1 MELAVIL
8 FVGGAVV
15 MLWLYLWVRQRQ
27 QLGRLPELE
36 TNAQYESH
44 GMGANDAVVV
54 ASQSGQIIY
63 VNENARQIFG
73 LETVSLDLEDL
84 AALAQPPDSFLNL
97 FTGAGQSAFQIGSH
111 WIEGASHQ
119 IPSDEGLRT
128 VLVLRDLG
136 GAGVQSDA
144 LNLGKA
150 VELVA
155 EIGETINVG
164 LGVET
169 TLQALLNI
177 VRKSITTD
185 AGEICLWNPETRT
198 LTPRG
203 WVGAAAYVLAL
214 AEIGGVY
221 REGEGITGWIAAKRQ
236 PVLVADKRALDAV
249 QPLLPES
256 AYHSFAGVPLILG
269 ERFIGTFE
277 LSSIKANNF
286 TPADIALL
294 QAIAKPIATAIYNAE
309 IYSEQQRRIQDLA
322 GLQQIDYDPE
332 NTETIDQALG
342 AIVERV
348 ATLSAAEQCGVLL
361 YDERRDA
368 LVAQEPFFGLPT
380 AVASNYAISA
390 STGSLARLE
399 LLEADSWFSDDLR
412 AEADLD
418 GLGMAML
425 AFTAGVKNTAVVPL
439 IVGIRRIGLL
449 QVSNKRGGGG
459 FSRRDMDNL
468 RLMASQVAV
477 LIEDMRLA
485 QTDQQRETEMTAVQE
500 ITQALGTLTREQEF
514 YASATER
521 IARLMGVQYCGVLLF
536 DAETRDLRARRPF
549 FGFSAEQAA
558 DYRIPLEPGTAI
570 ERIWQQEDT
579 WFTNKAVTDKVI
591 VGAGMEEQVASLGIH
606 QTLLAVMETGGSK
619 VGIIQIANHLNGE
632 DFTDKD
638 GRLLYI
644 FAAQIASLIENSRLF
659 REAQRR
665 ADESESLRQ
674 IAELSNKILTTED
687 DFSPTLA
694 VVARFMECQS
704 VYISVLD
711 QSAGTLTTAPRYIF
725 GIEIDRPIVVST
737 YGKAFEYSVA
747 ISRQPF
753 MSNDVLND
761 KRVLPVYRELAQE
774 LSIRQSVLVPLV
786 VGDHTLGEMGV
797 TNSKHGGFTE
807 EDVKMLSA
815 IGVQVASAL
824 DRVRIY
830 ELTGQNLSRR
840 LQELDAI
847 SRVSNELAQTL
858 DFETVLDVARLEAA
872 RAADADGN
880 TVAILQPASEWRQ
893 PEIPELERRLGE
905 RKPAEGLSEIELAA
919 IRAGIEA
926 VIIDDYATSELQPTP
941 ADARSALAAAFTYEE
956 QVIGVFHLYSR
967 QPHHFDERAA
977 TFLMTLASKA
987 SLSYGNNLRY
997 LENQDRSNRLRR
1009 RVEQLNQIFE
1019 LGQMLQHNVD
1029 PVTMLEAIAYSI
1041 QQSCGYDT
1049 VLMTL
1054 LDDRGGEPVFRRLA
1068 QAGLPI
1074 DAFEQSKGRVMPLSA
1089 FDTLVAKDA
1098 FRISESLF
1106 LPFDKLK
1113 QWHVDGLETFS
1124 AQFTGQRT
1132 LHPHAREQWRD
1143 GDMLLVPIRGVTGEV
1158 LGLMSLDRPQ
1168 DGRRPERG
1176 AVEVLEIFAHQAAAT
1191 IENNRLYLA
1200 SLRSAEQEARLNE
1213 VMEAI
1218 SSTLDLNQIVEGVAQ
1233 GVLRLLP
1240 FQHMTLALV
1249 DNEQDG
1255 FDLIRV
1261 SVTPDNAVVIGRDHL
1276 PTLENTS
1283 QGRTFTDG
1291 KDYLYHAD
1299 TETDADY
1306 TDLHSWQAE
1315 GERTTLVIPLITGGF
1330 VAGSMHIGSNLVHA
1344 FGFDEYRP
1352 LIKRIANLTAVAVQ
1366 NARLFGQA
1374 VNLRLF
1380 NESIFQSIQ
1389 QGLIVLDRSGKILIA
1404 NDFIRRRY
1412 GFNEDA
1418 AGQDLFYYRPDLEP
1432 ILRES
1437 FKSVI
1442 ETTLPAELND
1452 VRLTLHDELMIQNF
1466 SVYPLLSNDFARGA
1480 VVLVDDVTERAR
1492 LERDIAARSSQLE
1505 ALTEASRRITAA
1517 LERDEVIELAFDEM
1531 QRVIG
1536 YDSMSV
1542 WSRSGD
1548 EFVIEAARGFDLPPD
1563 PIHVPV
1569 DDSKKLRSILERQR
1583 ALSADVTPND
1593 SIPGISQ
1600 TKSWLGVPL
1609 VRQGQVMGMITLA
1622 SSQPEIYDSRSEHA
1636 AVAFANQV
1644 AVALANADLFAE
1656 AVARTQRLSL
1666 LNRVSMSLAQSLDIE
1681 NILEVSLREV
1691 AGVLGIENARAFI
1704 FERDT
1709 NLARAIVEMPRGDSP
1724 PEVVVEVDKAPIMQR
1739 IWRRPQTIIVEN
1751 VDDISDAELELEL
1764 LKKGVSAYL
1773 LIPMSIGGQTSGVFE
1788 LEAFNGARK
1797 FEPEKVDLAV
1807 IIASQAAIH
1816 ILNASLLE
1824 QTLVRTREL
1833 ETLLEAA
1840 QATSTTLD
1848 LNEVFQSVVRLTI
1861 QALDVDDCAVM
1872 IYDNVEERL
1881 IVQVSGNRNDDPARA
1896 VPAGLEYDLFQY
1908 TAKTRALRDGQ
1919 VIVIRSDEVNSDR
1932 IELEEMHRL
1941 GDTSRMLVPLVVG
1954 DASIGLLQVSL
1965 QSFTRSFTHRD
1976 MRMAQALGAQ
1986 AGAAV
1991 ENARLSTETS
2001 SQVAQSLVI
2010 NELSRAISST
2020 MDLNTMIRII
2030 RDQVPALTSAREI
2043 YLALYDAATGDITFP
2058 MAIRDGQPFEIAPR
2072 VLNSDE
2078 VSYVIRNRRLLM
2090 LGGDNPRPEEMRRN
2104 MGITEGEIGASRYLG
2119 VPLAA
2124 GDMVAGVLAVRDADV
2139 SRPFGLN
2146 DQRIMTTIG
2155 AQLGAMIQNS
2165 NLFAR
2170 VQNFANELNERVEE
2184 RTAELQQERDRLDS
2198 LYQITSELGRTL
2210 DMSSVLNRALD
2221 MVANTVNA
2229 EEAVVLL
2236 LDPSNNE
2243 PYARAIRHTSGKIEI
2258 AGEDAAYQNG
2268 DTYAD
2273 RKHHPAVMI
2282 GSWLMDQHD
2291 RIALIPDLKAESFW
2305 NVKAAGARKWK
2316 SALAVALESED
2327 QPVGALVFFSAQKD
2341 AFTDPQ
2347 LRLVAAAAGQ
2357 VSSAVK
2363 NADLYSLI
2371 QNQANRMSNMLQTER
2386 EEAEKNSAILEG
2398 IADGV
2403 LLADSS
2409 GVIVLFNAA
2418 AERILGI
2425 PRDSAIGQPLSD
2437 IRGEYGDEPAWVATI
2452 TPYVMNPPRSGGIT
2466 PDDDLVA
2473 NQLDIGRGIVNIR
2486 SSPVFNADQ
2495 FLGTV
2500 SLFRDVTKDV
2510 EVERMKSEFISNV
2523 SHELRTPMTSI
2534 KGYADLL
2541 LMGAG
2546 GGVSPE
2552 QERFLQT
2559 IKSNAD
2565 RLAELVNDLLNI
2577 SKIDAG
2583 SEQMTLAS
2591 LNIRELVEQAITFTT
2606 ARVDF
2611 QRKNVQ
2617 LETSFADDLPTVTAD
2632 RIKLLQIVGNIID
2645 NAFNYT
2651 HPGGH
2656 IAVNVNYD
2664 RNREGVLIAVRDDGI
2679 GIADEFKPRVW
2690 NRFERYDEHAL
2701 VLDVAGTGLG
2711 LAIVKHLVDLHRGD
2725 VWFDSQEGKGT
2736 TFYILLPVEGPEVGL
2751 KRASQPTP
2759 ESQLAK

>member
-1 MELAVIL
+1 MGLAVIL

-15 MLWLYLWVRQRQ
+15 LLWLYLWVRQRQ
-27 QLGRLPELE
+27 KLGRLPEIE
-36 TNAQYESH
+36 TAVQYDSP
-44 GMGANDAVVV
+44 GAGANDAVIV
-54 ASQSGQIIY
+54 ASQSGQIIF
-63 VNENARQIFG
+63 VNDNARQIFG
-73 LETVSLDLEDL
+73 LETADLDLEAL
-84 AALAQPPDSFLNL
+84 AALAQPSDVFLNL
-97 FTGAGQSAFQIGSH
+97 FVGAGQAAFQIGSR
-111 WIEGASHQ
+111 WVEGTSHQ
-119 IPSDEGLRT
+119 IPADEGLRT
-128 VLVLRDLG
+128 VLVLRDVG
-136 GAGVQSDA
+136 GVGAQSEVLD
-144 LNLGKA
+144 LSKA
-150 VELVA
+150 VQIVS
-155 EIGETINVG
+155 EIGETVNVS

-169 TLQALLNI
+169 TLQALLTI
-177 VRKSITTD
+177 VRKVIPAD
-185 AGEICLWNPETRT
+185 AGEICLWDEETRT
-198 LTPRG
+198 LAPRG
-203 WVGAAAYVLAL
+203 WVGSAAYVVAISD
-214 AEIGGVY
+214 AGGKY
-221 REGEGITGWIAAKRQ
+221 HEGEGITGWIAAKRQ
-236 PVLVADKRALDAV
+236 PLLVADKNAPDAIQPAL
-249 QPLLPES
+249 PNNS
-256 AYHSFAGVPLILG
+256 YNSFVGVPLLLG

-277 LSSIKANNF
+277 LFHTRANSF
-286 TPADIALL
+286 TPADTALL
-294 QAIAKPIATAIYNAE
+294 QAIAKPMATAIYNAE
-309 IYSEQQRRIQDLA
+309 IYTDQQRRIQDLA

-332 NTETIDQALG
+332 DPATIDLALG
-342 AIVERV
+342 AITERI
-348 ATLSAAEQCGVLL
+348 AALSGAEQCGVLI

-368 LVAQEPFFGLPT
+368 LVAQEPYLGLPH
-380 AVASNYAISA
+380 AVVRNYIIPAGVN
-390 STGSLARLE
+390 TLPRTRL
-399 LLEADSWFSDDLR
+399 LNGDSWYSDDLR
-412 AEADLD
+412 IEPDVEA
-418 GLGMAML
+418 LGMALL
-425 AFTAGVKNTAVVPL
+425 ANTAGVKSTAVAPL
-439 IVGIRRIGLL
+439 IIGSRRIGLL
-449 QVSNKRGGGG
+449 QVNNKRGSSG
-459 FSRRDMDNL
+459 FSLRDIDNL

-477 LIEDMRLA
+477 IIEDMRLA
-485 QTDQQRETEMTAVQE
+485 QSEQRRDTEMTAVQE

-514 YASATER
+514 YASAAER
-521 IARLMGVQYCGVLLF
+521 IARLMGVQFCGVLLY
-536 DAETRDLRARRPF
+536 DENTHNLRARLPF
-549 FGFSAEQAA
+549 HGLKDEQVAS
-558 DYRIPLEPGTAI
+558 YQIPLQPDSAI
-570 ERIWQQEDT
+570 EGIWRQEDT
-579 WFTNKAVTDKVI
+579 WFTNNAVVDKVI
-591 VGAGMEEQVASLGIH
+591 VGAGLEGVVSSLGIR
-606 QTLLAVMETGGSK
+606 QTLLAVMETGGKK
-619 VGIIQIANHLNGE
+619 VGMIQVGNRLDGE

-644 FAAQIASLIENSRLF
+644 FAAQIASLIENTRLF

-665 ADESESLRQ
+665 AEEAESLRQ

-687 DFSPTLA
+687 SFLPTLA
-694 VVARFMECQS
+694 VVARVMESQS

-711 QSAGTLTTAPRYIF
+711 QAAGTLTTPPRYIF
-725 GIEIDRPIVVST
+725 GVEIDRPIVVST
-737 YGKAFEYSVA
+737 YSKGFEYSVA
-747 ISRQPF
+747 ISRQPYL
-753 MSNDVLND
+753 SNDVLSD
-761 KRVLPVYRELAQE
+761 KRVLPAYRDLAQE
-774 LSIRQSVLVPLV
+774 LNIRQSVLVPLV
-786 VGDHTLGEMGV
+786 VGDQTLGEMGV
-797 TNSKHGGFTE
+797 TNSKRGGFTD
-807 EDVKMLSA
+807 EDIKTLSA

-824 DRVRIY
+824 DRIRIY
-830 ELTGQNLSRR
+830 ETTGQNLSRR

-858 DFETVLDVARLEAA
+858 DFETVLDVARLEAV

-880 TVAILQPASEWRQ
+880 TVALLQPASEWRE
-893 PEIPELERRLGE
+893 PEMPELERRLGE
-905 RKPAEGLSEIELAA
+905 RKPVEGLSDIELAA
-919 IRAGIEA
+919 VRAGTEA
-926 VIIDDYATSELQPTP
+926 VIVEDYANSELKP
-941 ADARSALAAAFTYEE
+941 APEEARSALAAAFTYED
-956 QVIGVFHLYSR
+956 QVVGVFHLYSS
-967 QPHHFDERAA
+967 QPNHFDARAA

-1019 LGQMLQHNVD
+1019 LGQMLQSNVD

-1049 VLMTL
+1049 VVMTL
-1054 LDDRGGEPVFRRLA
+1054 LDDATGQPAFRRLA

-1074 DAFEQSKGRVMPLSA
+1074 DVFEESKGRAMPLAA
-1089 FDTLVAKDA
+1089 FEELVARDT

-1106 LPFDKLK
+1106 LPFEKLK
-1113 QWHVDGLETFS
+1113 KWYVDGLETFS

-1132 LHPHAREQWRD
+1132 LHPQGRDQWRD

-1240 FQHMTLALV
+1240 FQRMTLALV

-1255 FDLIRV
+1255 FDLVRV
-1261 SVTPDNAVVIGRDHL
+1261 SITPDNAIVIGRDHV
-1276 PTLENTS
+1276 PTLDNTA

-1291 KDYLYHAD
+1291 HDYLYYAGAEEASPYD
-1299 TETDADY
+1299 
-1306 TDLHSWQAE
+1306 DLRTWQAE
-1315 GERTTLVIPLITGGF
+1315 GERTTLVVPLITGGF
-1330 VAGSMHIGSNLVHA
+1330 VLGSMHIGSNLVNA

-1389 QGLIVLDRSGKILIA
+1389 QGLIVLDRAGKILIA

-1412 GFNEDA
+1412 GFSEDA
-1418 AGQDLFYYRPDLEP
+1418 AGQDLFTYRPELKP
-1432 ILRES
+1432 VLREG

-1442 ETTLPAELND
+1442 DTIQPVELND
-1452 VRLTLHDELMIQNF
+1452 ARLTLNNEPMIQNF
-1466 SVYPLLSNDFARGA
+1466 SIYPLLSNDFARGA
-1480 VVLVDDVTERAR
+1480 VVLVDDVTERTR

-1517 LERDEVIELAFDEM
+1517 LERDEVITLAFDEM

-1542 WSRSGD
+1542 WYREGD
-1548 EFVIEAARGFDLPPD
+1548 EFVIEAARGFDLPDD
-1563 PIHVPV
+1563 PIHVPI
-1569 DDSKKLRSILERQR
+1569 DDSKKLRSVVERQR
-1583 ALSADVTPND
+1583 ALSADINPND
-1593 SIPGISQ
+1593 SLPGIQ
-1600 TKSWLGVPL
+1600 LTKSWLGVPL

-1622 SSQPEIYDSRSEHA
+1622 SNEPHLYDSRSEQA

-1644 AVALANADLFAE
+1644 AVALANADLFEE
-1656 AVARTQRLSL
+1656 AGARTQRLSL

-1681 NILEVSLREV
+1681 NILDVSLREV
-1691 AGVLGIENARAFI
+1691 ANVLGVENARAFM

-1709 NLARAIVEMPRGDSP
+1709 NLARAVVEMPRGDSP
-1724 PEVVVEVDKAPIMQR
+1724 PEVVVEVDRAPIMQR
-1739 IWRRPQTIIVEN
+1739 VWKRPQTIMVEN
-1751 VDDISDAELELEL
+1751 VDDIADAELELEL

-1773 LIPMSIGGQTSGVFE
+1773 LIPMAIGGQSSGVFE
-1788 LEAFNGARK
+1788 LEAFNGPRK
-1797 FEPEKVDLAV
+1797 FDPEKVDLAV

-1848 LNEVFQSVVRLTI
+1848 LNEVFQSVVRLTM

-1881 IVQVSGNRNDDPARA
+1881 IVQVSGNRNDDSERIL
-1896 VPAGLEYDLFQY
+1896 PAGLEYDLFQY

-1932 IELEEMHRL
+1932 IELEEMRKL

-1965 QSFTRSFTHRD
+1965 QSYTRSFTHRD

-2020 MDLNTMIRII
+2020 MDLNIMIRII

-2058 MAIRDGQPFEIAPR
+2058 MAIRDGLPFEIAPR

-2090 LGGDNPRPEEMRRN
+2090 LGGDNPRPDEMRRN

-2124 GDMVAGVLAVRDADV
+2124 GDMVAGVLAVRDSDV

-2170 VQNFANELNERVEE
+2170 VQNFANELNERVQE

-2210 DMSSVLNRALD
+2210 DMSSVLNGALD
-2221 MVANTVNA
+2221 MVSDAVKA

-2236 LDPSNNE
+2236 IDPSSSE
-2243 PYARAIRHTSGKIEI
+2243 PYARAIRHPSGQIEI
-2258 AGEDAAYQNG
+2258 AGEASASQNG
-2268 DTYAD
+2268 ETYAD
-2273 RKHHPAVMI
+2273 RKHHPAVMV
-2282 GSWLMDQHD
+2282 GRWLMDQSE
-2291 RIALIPDLKAESFW
+2291 RAVLIPDLKSEPYW
-2305 NVKAAGARKWK
+2305 NAKAAGARKWK
-2316 SALAVALESED
+2316 SALSVALESEG
-2327 QPVGALVFFSAQKD
+2327 QPVGALVFFSSKKE

-2371 QNQANRMSNMLQTER
+2371 QNQANRMANMLQTER
-2386 EEAEKNSAILEG
+2386 EEAEKNTAILEG

-2425 PRDSAIGQPLSD
+2425 PRDGAIGQPLSD
-2437 IRGEYGDEPAWVATI
+2437 IHGEYGDEPAWVSAI
-2452 TPYVMNPPRSGGIT
+2452 TDYVMHPPQTGGIT
-2466 PDDDLVA
+2466 PDDDFVVD
-2473 NQLDIGRGIVNIR
+2473 QLDIGRSIVNIR

-2546 GGVSPE
+2546 GGVSAE
-2552 QERFLQT
+2552 QEKFLQT

-2577 SKIDAG
+2577 SKIDSG
-2583 SEQMTLAS
+2583 SEQMNLS
-2591 LNIRELVEQAITFTT
+2591 ELDVHELVEQAIAFTT
-2606 ARVDF
+2606 TRVEF

-2617 LETSFADDLPTVTAD
+2617 LATSFADDLPTVTAD
-2632 RIKLLQIVGNIID
+2632 RIKLLQIVGNIVD
-2645 NAFNYT
+2645 NAFSYT
-2651 HPGGH
+2651 RPGGH
-2656 IAVNVNYD
+2656 VSVNVNYD
-2664 RNREGVLIAVRDDGI
+2664 RARNGILIAVNDDGI
-2679 GIADEFKPRVW
+2679 GIPDNFKSRVW

-2701 VLDVAGTGLG
+2701 VLEVAGTGLG
-2711 LAIVKHLVDLHRGD
+2711 LSIVKHLVDLHRGD
-2725 VWFDSQEGKGT
+2725 VWFESQEGKGS
-2736 TFYILLPVEGPEVGL
+2736 TFYVLLPVEGPEVGL
-2751 KRASQPTP
+2751 KRVAQPVP
-2759 ESQLAK
+2759 EPQIAK